1 MFLDIEL
8 FSQAEARKETE
19 NIQTEIEVSY
29 MEIYCEKVRD
39 LLGKKN
45 EKPLRVREHPALGPY
60 VEGLKKLAATSQDS
74 FIYFEIQLVLS
85 LLNFENINQKI
96 EEIEILKNK
105 EKLLK
110 GRSITANGYW

>member
-1 MFLDIEL
+1 
-8 FSQAEARKETE
+8 
-19 NIQTEIEVSY
+19 

-74 FIYFEIQLVLS
+74 FIYLKIHLVLS
-85 LLNFENINQKI
+85 FLNCENMNWNI
-96 EEIEILKNK
+96 EETELLKNK
-105 EKLLK
+105 EKLFK